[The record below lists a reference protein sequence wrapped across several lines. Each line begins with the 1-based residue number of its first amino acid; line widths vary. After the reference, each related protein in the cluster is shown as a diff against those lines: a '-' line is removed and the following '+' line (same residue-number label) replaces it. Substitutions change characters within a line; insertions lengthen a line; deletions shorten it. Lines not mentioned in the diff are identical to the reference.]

1 MRFNLTIGGE
11 LSVEDSMLIDELF
24 NNFRID
30 FSKFIEKVVNL
41 NNLNGIDLIN
51 STISRNPFHTPLV
64 ELFLKLFLL
73 NEKLSRKHDVHEV
86 VIENNL
92 LYEPVKELLN
102 KNKIDAKIK
111 IKNRFN
117 LLSISKKIAS
127 NLFKSLFLILMN
139 LRFKSLRKTKFKI
152 SKEIIL
158 VDTFVFPNSFSNNGK
173 FNDRYFNGFDKF
185 LSLDEA
191 ERVAYAPTIF
201 GLRGFSDVRKIVLG
215 AEKSNENFIFQ
226 EEYLNTYDYLNSLLI
241 TIKNYRKLKL
251 VPRFI
256 GINIKGIFL
265 SESKRD
271 IFNPSLMT
279 SLSRFFF
286 SKYLSSSSLK
296 INHVVDWNEN
306 QSLDKAFILG
316 VKKFIKVKV
325 YGYQGFISSL
335 SEMHKFPEIFEYEK
349 GVLPDKLFTISRLS
363 LEQIKVFCPALE
375 VFKAHA
381 LRFSNLQ
388 NLKIRKQRSKILVAL
403 PMDLFE
409 ARKIVQICIE
419 LFELPKFR
427 NKIIVKN
434 HPANQLSE
442 ILIKIPELK
451 EYPFLLME
459 NPIVDLYSDVKVL
472 ITSASSVAVEALFL
486 NIPVAIYGSRTNATM
501 NPIEGFN
508 VPNSYVVFYNYDQ
521 LFDFIMSEKEIK
533 VDKRDIFFWDNG
545 ESTKKMFG
553 LVS

>member
-11 LSVEDSMLIDELF
+11 LSVEDSILIDELF

-102 KNKIDAKIK
+102 KNKIDAKIKIK

-226 EEYLNTYDYLNSLLI
+226 EEYLNTYDYLNSL
-241 TIKNYRKLKL
+241 
-251 VPRFI
+251 
-256 GINIKGIFL
+256 
-265 SESKRD
+265 
-271 IFNPSLMT
+271 
-279 SLSRFFF
+279 
-286 SKYLSSSSLK
+286 
-296 INHVVDWNEN
+296 
-306 QSLDKAFILG
+306 
-316 VKKFIKVKV
+316 
-325 YGYQGFISSL
+325 
-335 SEMHKFPEIFEYEK
+335 
-349 GVLPDKLFTISRLS
+349 
-363 LEQIKVFCPALE
+363 
-375 VFKAHA
+375 
-381 LRFSNLQ
+381 
-388 NLKIRKQRSKILVAL
+388 
-403 PMDLFE
+403 
-409 ARKIVQICIE
+409 
-419 LFELPKFR
+419 
-427 NKIIVKN
+427 
-434 HPANQLSE
+434 
-442 ILIKIPELK
+442 
-451 EYPFLLME
+451 
-459 NPIVDLYSDVKVL
+459 
-472 ITSASSVAVEALFL
+472 
-486 NIPVAIYGSRTNATM
+486 
-501 NPIEGFN
+501 
-508 VPNSYVVFYNYDQ
+508 
-521 LFDFIMSEKEIK
+521 
-533 VDKRDIFFWDNG
+533 
-545 ESTKKMFG
+545 
-553 LVS
+553 

>member
-1 MRFNLTIGGE
+1 MRFDLTIGGE

-51 STISRNPFHTPLV
+51 STISRNLFHTPLV

-139 LRFKSLRKTKFKI
+139 LRFKSLRKTKFKV

-185 LSLDEA
+185 LSFDEA

-349 GVLPDKLFTISRLS
+349 GVLPDKLFTISRFS

-521 LFDFIMSEKEIK
+521 LFDFIISEKEIK

>member
-1 MRFNLTIGGE
+1 MRFDLTIGGE

-51 STISRNPFHTPLV
+51 STISRNLFHTPLV

-139 LRFKSLRKTKFKI
+139 LRFKSLRKTKFKV

-185 LSLDEA
+185 LSFDEA

-286 SKYLSSSSLK
+286 SRYLSSSSLK

-521 LFDFIMSEKEIK
+521 LFDFIISEKEIK

>member
-1 MRFNLTIGGE
+1 MRFDLTIGGE

-51 STISRNPFHTPLV
+51 STISRNLFHTPLV

-139 LRFKSLRKTKFKI
+139 LRFKSLRKTKFKV

-185 LSLDEA
+185 LSFDEA

-521 LFDFIMSEKEIK
+521 LFDFIISEKEIK

>member
-11 LSVEDSMLIDELF
+11 LSVEDSILIDELF

-51 STISRNPFHTPLV
+51 STISRNLFHTPLV

-139 LRFKSLRKTKFKI
+139 LRFKSLRKTKFKV

-185 LSLDEA
+185 LSFDEA

-286 SKYLSSSSLK
+286 SRYLSSSSLK

>member
-11 LSVEDSMLIDELF
+11 LSVEDSILIDELF

-51 STISRNPFHTPLV
+51 STISRNLFHTPLV

-139 LRFKSLRKTKFKI
+139 LRFKSLRKTKFKV

-185 LSLDEA
+185 LSFDEA

-286 SKYLSSSSLK
+286 SRYLSSSSLK

-409 ARKIVQICIE
+409 ARKIAQICIE

>member
-1 MRFNLTIGGE
+1 MRFDLTIGGE
-11 LSVEDSMLIDELF
+11 LSVEDSILIDELF

-51 STISRNPFHTPLV
+51 STISRNLFHTPLV

-286 SKYLSSSSLK
+286 SRYLSSSSLK

-521 LFDFIMSEKEIK
+521 LFDFIISEKEIK